1 MERASTV
8 VKDNSTC
15 RCKEISMT
23 REGTEGAAKPAG
35 SGVKP
40 IAAALK
46 TLALLELIGRSER
59 PQRMVDLARASGE
72 SAPTT
77 YQKLLTLV
85 QAGWVEQTDDGRY
98 RLSFLAVQMGQAALE
113 QANIGERVT
122 PILQGLSLAVGESVS
137 LAEFSGLNVRIVR
150 RIEAEVVVRAQVRV
164 GTLLSLNESAS
175 GRVLTAY
182 ATPELLAELRQRGAA
197 VAGAAVLA
205 EVRAQ
210 GYAISSGKDT
220 PGARTLAMPVF
231 DANRRCPFAIS
242 VVAPAE
248 RFEPERYMKGLRT
261 AAESVSSVLGGD
273 MRAAA

>member
-1 MERASTV
+1 MATGNGRARLDS
-8 VKDNSTC
+8 
-15 RCKEISMT
+15 
-23 REGTEGAAKPAG
+23 AG
-35 SGVKP
+35 GGVKP

-46 TLALLELIGRSER
+46 TLALLTLIGRAER
-59 PQRMVDLARASGE
+59 PLRLVDLAKASGD

-85 QAGWVEQTDDGRY
+85 QAGWLEQTEDGRY

-122 PILQGLSLAVGESVS
+122 PILQGLALAMGESVS
-137 LAEFSGLNVRIVR
+137 LAEFSGLAVRIVR

-164 GTLLSLNESAS
+164 GTLLSLNDSAS

-182 ATPELLAELRQRGAA
+182 ASPDFLAELRQRGATL
-197 VAGAAVLA
+197 AGAALLA
-205 EVRAQ
+205 EVRAN

-231 DANRRCPFAIS
+231 DSNRRCPFALS

-248 RFEPERYMKGLRT
+248 RFHPERYMKGLQ
-261 AAESVSSVLGGD
+261 AAADNLSAVLGGG
-273 MRAAA
+273 AA